1 MAAGRESMAASNP
14 DSLLT
19 ELAFDYRGKSAY
31 FLHLPGYFVLSCVHL
46 YRYHI
51 DGAKA
56 ELSL

>member
-1 MAAGRESMAASNP
+1 MAASNP